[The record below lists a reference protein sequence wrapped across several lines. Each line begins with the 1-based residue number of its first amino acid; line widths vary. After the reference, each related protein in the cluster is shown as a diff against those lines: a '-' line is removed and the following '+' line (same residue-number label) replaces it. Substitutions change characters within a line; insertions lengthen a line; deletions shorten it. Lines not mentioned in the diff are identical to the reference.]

1 VVCPAPPSAALC
13 PAVTRAACQDVLAHA
28 DPGEFQWASIHVV
41 AQKVDSLAN
50 SLFHPVHRTAVC
62 TVFPV
67 HLVASDA
74 LAARDVV
81 LRRSVVR
88 FRASFQALV
97 PGCPWATDE
106 KARSDV
112 HPARQVPLPLD
123 E

>member
-1 VVCPAPPSAALC
+1 V
-13 PAVTRAACQDVLAHA
+13 HA
-28 DPGEFQWASIHVV
+28 DPGECQWASIHVV

-97 PGCPWATDE
+97 RDSPLAMGE
-106 KARSDV
+106 KAPSDA
-112 HPARQVPLPLD
+112 HRARQVPQPLD

>member
-1 VVCPAPPSAALC
+1 V
-13 PAVTRAACQDVLAHA
+13 HA
-28 DPGEFQWASIHVV
+28 DPGECQWASIHVV

-81 LRRSVVR
+81 LRRSVAR
-88 FRASFQALV
+88 FRALFQALV
-97 PGCPWATDE
+97 RDSRWVTGE
-106 KARSDV
+106 RARSDA
-112 HPARQVPLPLD
+112 HPARQVPQRLD